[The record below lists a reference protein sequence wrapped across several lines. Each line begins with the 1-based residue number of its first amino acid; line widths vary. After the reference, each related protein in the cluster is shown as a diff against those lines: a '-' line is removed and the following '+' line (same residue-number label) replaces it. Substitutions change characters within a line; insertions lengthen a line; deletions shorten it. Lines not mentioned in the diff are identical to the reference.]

1 MKEHAALIYEEIMR
15 DMSDGVMMIGLDG
28 IIDFVNPAAA
38 NILQMPVSKL
48 AGRRFASCFFEY
60 AENDAFNQTIL
71 DAVYDSGTMHD
82 RIVPYYTGSQIR
94 QLHMRTSYLRSGEE
108 KVGVIAVLNDISELS
123 ELRDAVKAMQ
133 RIQALNHQLELR
145 NQLLSETFGRY
156 LSDKIVRQLLET
168 PDGLALGGK
177 KETLTV
183 MMSDLRGF
191 TAMSERMEASA
202 LLNMLNHY
210 LGEMTEII
218 QKRNG
223 TIIEFIG
230 DGIMAIFGA
239 PAHSKT
245 HADDAAATAIEM
257 QNRMKDINAWNA
269 QRGYPKLEMGI
280 GLNTG
285 EMIVGNIGSQKR
297 TKYGVVGSQVNLCGR
312 VESYT
317 VGGQILISPA
327 TRNAISAALDVE
339 KEMEVMPKGM
349 KTSMV
354 LSQIRGIGEPYAV
367 SHVEEENFPQPLK
380 KEAEIVFRMLRGK
393 HCEQGAIHGVFCALN
408 QTGAVLKTEYALHEL
423 DDIRIEAQGDLFAKV
438 LRRAEDGW
446 LLRFTSLPAGF
457 DAWMKSIREKA
468 DD

>member
-1 MKEHAALIYEEIMR
+1 MREHAELIYEAIMR

-28 IIDFVNPAAA
+28 VIDFVNPAAA
-38 NILQMPVSKL
+38 DILQMPIHQL
-48 AGRRFASCFFEY
+48 AGKRFASCFFEY
-60 AENDAFNQTIL
+60 VENDAFNQAVL
-71 DAVYDSGTMHD
+71 DAIYESRILHT

-108 KVGVIAVLNDISELS
+108 KVGVIVVLSDVSELS

-156 LSDKIVRQLLET
+156 LSDEIVRQLLET

-177 KETLTV
+177 KMTLTV

-210 LGEMTEII
+210 LGEMTDVI

-239 PAHSKT
+239 PAYSKT
-245 HADDAAATAIEM
+245 HAGDAAAAAIEM
-257 QNRMKDINAWNA
+257 QNRMKDINRWNM
-269 QRGYPKLEMGI
+269 QRGYPVLEMGI

-285 EMIVGNIGSQKR
+285 EMIVGNIGSEKR
-297 TKYGVVGSQVNLCGR
+297 TKYGVVGSEVNLCGR

-327 TRNAISAALDVE
+327 TRSAITASLDVE
-339 KEMEVMPKGM
+339 QEMEVLPKGM
-349 KTSMV
+349 KESML
-354 LSQIRGIGEPYAV
+354 LSQITGIGEPYAV
-367 SHVEEENFPQPLK
+367 SCIVEEVFPEPLK
-380 KEAEIVFRMLRGK
+380 ADAEVTFRMLQGK
-393 HCEQGAIHGVFCALN
+393 HCMQNRQHGELCALN
-408 QTGAVLKTEYALHEL
+408 QTGAVIRTDHALKEL
-423 DDIRIEAQGDLFAKV
+423 DNICLDACGDLFAKV
-438 LRRAEDGW
+438 IRRGNDGW
-446 LLRFTSLPAGF
+446 LLRFTSVPAGF
-457 DAWMKSIREKA
+457 EMWMENLREKEE
-468 DD
+468 